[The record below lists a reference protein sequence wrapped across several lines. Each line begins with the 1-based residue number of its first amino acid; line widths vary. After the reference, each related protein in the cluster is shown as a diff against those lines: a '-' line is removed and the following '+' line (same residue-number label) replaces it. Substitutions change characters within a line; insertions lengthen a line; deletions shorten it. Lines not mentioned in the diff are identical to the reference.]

1 MSMVYVIWD
10 VIVCEGLPVI
20 LRIAVSI
27 LQVLKDSLISM
38 QFEDIIKFFK
48 MMKTYD
54 DEGGELNAFRIGQLL
69 MKHTEH
75 VVIPDR
81 ILDYLSQEATDDDSY
96 LDSDES
102 WEAEQ
107 SG

>member
-1 MSMVYVIWD
+1 MVKIIWD

-27 LQVLKDSLISM
+27 LLLKDSLLSM
-38 QFEDIIKFFK
+38 QFEEIIKFFK

-54 DEGGELNAFRIGQLL
+54 DEDGELNAFRIGQLL

-75 VVIPDR
+75 VKIPER
-81 ILDYLSQEATDDDSY
+81 TLNYLKHEPTLEDDAAAY
-96 LDSDES
+96 SDEA
-102 WEAEQ
+102 WDA
-107 SG
+107 